1 MQIQFLVVDFVD
13 EIDGTTRKAI
23 VPTNM
28 IKRILEFKT
37 IPIMEK
43 PNVLEKV
50 KSILYFK
57 TNDKEFIEDFR
68 YITQSIEDIIMSKN
82 KGEQCIFY

>member
-13 EIDGTTRKAI
+13 EIGGTTRKAI
-23 VPTNM
+23 VPTDM
-28 IKRILEFKT
+28 IKRIEEFKT
-37 IPIMEK
+37 IPIIEK
-43 PNVLEKV
+43 PKVLEKV

-68 YITQSIEDIIMSKN
+68 YITQSIDDIIRSKTN
-82 KGEQCIFY
+82 GK